1 MTGRIQ
7 SGPADGPER
16 SQWGMANI
24 QPRRNKNGTIV
35 SYSIR
40 VYKGRDPNTGKQL
53 TPYSTTWR
61 PPAGWSEKR
70 IRKEAERQAVHFEK
84 KCREGRIFDGRVTF
98 GEYAEYVMRLKEQS
112 GVKHLTL
119 LHYRQNLDRI
129 LPSLGRLKLTYI
141 RPQHLNLLYE
151 ELSKPGGRKNS
162 DRAVARPE
170 LKEVL
175 QNRDLGHR
183 LRDRYG
189 RELRFDTALQ
199 GKHVSLVTAQRMADT
214 LNLPLETLFRI
225 ERDLTPLCSRTIRNC
240 HLLASGILGQAE
252 REMLIPYNPASRA
265 TPPRVTPSSPNYYQ
279 LEVVEQILSALNRE
293 PIKWR
298 ALIQLLLVTGCRR
311 GEILGLKWDKVD
323 SLNRQIT
330 IDCTL
335 LYASDRGVYEGT
347 PKTKG
352 SIRSIKLPEQ
362 TVELLESY
370 RCWQEQQK
378 RRLGAEW
385 TPSPFVFTGEKG
397 GPMNPSQLGNWLDR
411 FARRH
416 NLPHLNPHAFRHT
429 MTSVLFFNGVD
440 SVSISRRLGHASV
453 STTTNLYSHV
463 MEQAENRISDCVAD
477 VLLTSQKKRRKKT
490 NS

>member
-1 MTGRIQ
+1 M
-7 SGPADGPER
+7 
-16 SQWGMANI
+16 
-24 QPRRNKNGTIV
+24 
-35 SYSIR
+35 
-40 VYKGRDPNTGKQL
+40 
-53 TPYSTTWR
+53 
-61 PPAGWSEKR
+61 
-70 IRKEAERQAVHFEK
+70 
-84 KCREGRIFDGRVTF
+84 
-98 GEYAEYVMRLKEQS
+98 
-112 GVKHLTL
+112 
-119 LHYRQNLDRI
+119 
-129 LPSLGRLKLTYI
+129 
-141 RPQHLNLLYE
+141 
-151 ELSKPGGRKNS
+151 
-162 DRAVARPE
+162 
-170 LKEVL
+170 
-175 QNRDLGHR
+175 
-183 LRDRYG
+183 
-189 RELRFDTALQ
+189 
-199 GKHVSLVTAQRMADT
+199 
-214 LNLPLETLFRI
+214 
-225 ERDLTPLCSRTIRNC
+225 
-240 HLLASGILGQAE
+240 
-252 REMLIPYNPASRA
+252 
-265 TPPRVTPSSPNYYQ
+265 
-279 LEVVEQILSALNRE
+279 EQILSALNRE